1 MTSITR
7 LVNSFDVNSKEFES
21 LVHDLVIDNN
31 DIPFDSHEVNAV
43 QNAFVKSVNSRIN
56 QAGCDFLPILNRIL
70 PTCSKDTFAKYGL
83 FWIVNATKVLENV
96 HSSTQDLILAC
107 KVLGVLVKHCK
118 EIPDLHKQISMQHVK
133 QLINVLDALQ
143 PGAKCG
149 AIYYLMAV
157 LLYHYSEVC
166 ERFQEVIRKMI
177 LLQIDSMQENLVNA
191 SARCYILLSKATERS
206 FKPPPSKSIYTATT
220 YNEVLLC
227 NNLHAIMDELFSG
240 LMELENVDIWDQ
252 LELPPISNKNAIQYY
267 NGQKQRFTNL
277 CIYLSSMLRG
287 YEARNSVLPH
297 DILGILCR
305 GLAITPLNLMNKT
318 SFKEQMLYI
327 ILPKLHI
334 SLLTVL
340 DAFINGFAQELVP
353 YGATILQLFEQ
364 TLQWTSVVSD
374 NQMTLSDSKPFKNV
388 RIHTY
393 KCLCSW
399 LINMSTLSGI
409 EIIGNDFITGIL
421 KDVTPERECILL
433 SVQPKHLSKRAIKR
447 FKRSQ
452 YENSAI
458 LNNGESSTKKVCL
471 DADLCREALIVL
483 QNMLYSG
490 SVLLKQTFYKSV
502 QNTVITLLYNIY
514 LGTAEQNFYKDH
526 NVCRLELFKVLKA
539 LQMNPHVAL
548 AFPIQYYLEISHMAA
563 YDIDLSIAQE
573 AKFTLAEL
581 EKTIHPTA
589 PTLQLPRQQ
598 ESDELVPETQIEDA
612 TTSNGI
618 VEATTNNEIEEAT
631 TSNEIEK
638 ATISTS
644 DKRRAEEEI
653 SHDADTLPSIHKR
666 PKIIAIE
673 IIQDENVTE
682 LTEGNSGMDI
692 NKSQADDNSC
702 RPNVIHVDSIQT
714 EYEEQDETQN
724 KKRNQ
729 LHIDT
734 ISNATT
740 KNRVEC
746 ELDMQIT
753 TKEQHE
759 QSEDS
764 KSYIDKRNKKIEK
777 SPKIKEKVQKK
788 ASQNNIN
795 EWEEM
800 DDEVLNSLSLFHDEV
815 KSND

>member
-1 MTSITR
+1 MASITR

-21 LVHDLVIDNN
+21 LVHDLIIDNN
-31 DIPFDSHEVNAV
+31 DVPFDSHEVNAV
-43 QNAFVKSVNSRIN
+43 QNIFVKSVNSRIN

-70 PTCSKDTFAKYGL
+70 PICSKDTFAKYGL
-83 FWIVNATKVLENV
+83 FWIINATKVLENV
-96 HSSTQDLILAC
+96 HSSIQDLILAC
-107 KVLGVLVKHCK
+107 KVLGVLIEHCK

-133 QLINVLDALQ
+133 QLINVLSALQ
-143 PGAKCG
+143 PDAKCG
-149 AIYYLMAV
+149 AIYYLMAA

-166 ERFQEVIRKMI
+166 ERFQELIRKMI
-177 LLQIDSMQENLVNA
+177 LLQIDSTQENLVNA
-191 SARCYILLSKATERS
+191 SAKCYILLSKATERS

-227 NNLHAIMDELFSG
+227 NNLHTIMDELFSG
-240 LMELENVDIWDQ
+240 LMELESVDIWAQ
-252 LELPPISNKNAIQYY
+252 LELPPISNKDAVQ
-267 NGQKQRFTNL
+267 
-277 CIYLSSMLRG
+277 
-287 YEARNSVLPH
+287 NSVLPH
-297 DILGILCR
+297 DILGVLCR
-305 GLAITPLNLMNKT
+305 GLAITPLNLINKT

-353 YGATILQLFEQ
+353 YGATILQLFQQ
-364 TLQWTSVVSD
+364 TLQWTNVVSD
-374 NQMTLSDSKPFKNV
+374 NQITLSDSKPFKNV

-409 EIIGNDFITGIL
+409 EIIGNEFVTGIL

-514 LGTAEQNFYKDH
+514 LGAAEQNFYKDH

-563 YDIDLSIAQE
+563 YDIDLNIAQE
-573 AKFTLAEL
+573 AKLTLAEL
-581 EKTIHPTA
+581 EKIIHPTA

-612 TTSNGI
+612 TTSN
-618 VEATTNNEIEEAT
+618 EIEEAT
-631 TSNEIEK
+631 TN
-638 ATISTS
+638 TL

-666 PKIIAIE
+666 PRIIAVE
-673 IIQDENVTE
+673 IIQDGNVTK
-682 LTEGNSGMDI
+682 LTEGNNGMDI

-702 RPNVIHVDSIQT
+702 RPNVIHVDPIQT
-714 EYEEQDETQN
+714 EYELEKQDETQN
-724 KKRNQ
+724 KKQNQ

-740 KNRVEC
+740 ENRVEC
-746 ELDMQIT
+746 ELDMQII
-753 TKEQHE
+753 TKEQYE

-764 KSYIDKRNKKIEK
+764 KSYIDKRNKKVE

-788 ASQNNIN
+788 ASQDNTN

-800 DDEVLNSLSLFHDEV
+800 DAEVLNSLSLFHDEV

>member
-1 MTSITR
+1 MASITR

-21 LVHDLVIDNN
+21 LVHDLV
-31 DIPFDSHEVNAV
+31 NAV
-43 QNAFVKSVNSRIN
+43 QNIFIKSVNSRIN
-56 QAGCDFLPILNRIL
+56 QVGCDFLPILNRIL
-70 PTCSKDTFAKYGL
+70 PICSKDTFAKYGL
-83 FWIVNATKVLENV
+83 FWIVNAIKVLENV

-107 KVLGVLVKHCK
+107 KVLGVLVEHCK

-133 QLINVLDALQ
+133 QLINILGALQ
-143 PGAKCG
+143 PVKCG

-166 ERFQEVIRKMI
+166 ERFQELIRKMI

-227 NNLHAIMDELFSG
+227 NNLHVIMDELFSG
-240 LMELENVDIWDQ
+240 LMELESVDIWDQ
-252 LELPPISNKNAIQYY
+252 LELPPISNKDAVH
-267 NGQKQRFTNL
+267 
-277 CIYLSSMLRG
+277 G

-297 DILGILCR
+297 DILGVLCR

-334 SLLTVL
+334 NLLTVL

-353 YGATILQLFEQ
+353 YGATILQLFQQ
-364 TLQWTSVVSD
+364 TLQWTSVVSA

-483 QNMLYSG
+483 QNMFYSG
-490 SVLLKQTFYKSV
+490 SVLLKQTFYKNV

-514 LGTAEQNFYKDH
+514 LGAAEQNFYKDH

-548 AFPIQYYLEISHMAA
+548 AFPIQYYLEISHIAA

-573 AKFTLAEL
+573 AKLTLAEL
-581 EKTIHPTA
+581 EKIIHPTA

-598 ESDELVPETQIEDA
+598 ESDELIPETQVEDA
-612 TTSNGI
+612 ITSNRI
-618 VEATTNNEIEEAT
+618 EATTNNEIEKAT
-631 TSNEIEK
+631 TSNNEIEI
-638 ATISTS
+638 ATTSTT
-644 DKRRAEEEI
+644 DKRKAEEEI
-653 SHDADTLPSIHKR
+653 SHDADTLLSIHKR
-666 PKIIAIE
+666 PRIIAIE
-673 IIQDENVTE
+673 IIQNENVTE
-682 LTEGNSGMDI
+682 LTEGNNGMDI

-702 RPNVIHVDSIQT
+702 RPNVIHIDPIQT
-714 EYEEQDETQN
+714 EYELEEQDETQ
-724 KKRNQ
+724 KKQNQ

-740 KNRVEC
+740 ENRVEC
-746 ELDMQIT
+746 ELDTQIT

-759 QSEDS
+759 QSENS
-764 KSYIDKRNKKIEK
+764 KSYIDKRNKKVEE
-777 SPKIKEKVQKK
+777 SSKIKEKVQKK
-788 ASQNNIN
+788 ASQDNMN

-815 KSND
+815 KSNN

>member
-1 MTSITR
+1 MASITR

-31 DIPFDSHEVNAV
+31 DVPFDSHEVNAV
-43 QNAFVKSVNSRIN
+43 QNIFVKSVNSRIN
-56 QAGCDFLPILNRIL
+56 QVGCDFLPILNRIL
-70 PTCSKDTFAKYGL
+70 PICSKDTFAKYGL
-83 FWIVNATKVLENV
+83 FWIVNAIKVLENV

-107 KVLGVLVKHCK
+107 KVLGVLVEHCK

-133 QLINVLDALQ
+133 QLINILGALQ
-143 PGAKCG
+143 PVKCG

-166 ERFQEVIRKMI
+166 ERFQELIRKMI

-227 NNLHAIMDELFSG
+227 NNLHVIMDELFSG
-240 LMELENVDIWDQ
+240 LMELESVDIWDQ
-252 LELPPISNKNAIQYY
+252 LELPPISNKDAVQYY

-277 CIYLSSMLRG
+277 CIYLSSMLHG

-297 DILGILCR
+297 DILGVLCR

-334 SLLTVL
+334 NLLTVL

-353 YGATILQLFEQ
+353 YGATILQLFQQ
-364 TLQWTSVVSD
+364 TLQWTSVVSA

-483 QNMLYSG
+483 QNMFYSG
-490 SVLLKQTFYKSV
+490 SVLLKQTFYKNV

-514 LGTAEQNFYKDH
+514 LGAAEQNFYKDH

-548 AFPIQYYLEISHMAA
+548 AFPIQYYLEISHIAA

-573 AKFTLAEL
+573 AKLTLAEL
-581 EKTIHPTA
+581 EKIIHPTA

-598 ESDELVPETQIEDA
+598 ESDELIPETQVEDA
-612 TTSNGI
+612 ITSNRI
-618 VEATTNNEIEEAT
+618 EATTNNEIEKAT
-631 TSNEIEK
+631 TSNNEIEI
-638 ATISTS
+638 ATTSTT

-653 SHDADTLPSIHKR
+653 SHDADTLLSIHKR
-666 PKIIAIE
+666 PRIIAIE
-673 IIQDENVTE
+673 IIQNENVTE
-682 LTEGNSGMDI
+682 LTEGNNGMDI

-702 RPNVIHVDSIQT
+702 RSNVIHIDPIQT
-714 EYEEQDETQN
+714 EYELEEQDETQ
-724 KKRNQ
+724 KKQNQ

-740 KNRVEC
+740 ENRVEC
-746 ELDMQIT
+746 ELDTQIT

-759 QSEDS
+759 QSENS
-764 KSYIDKRNKKIEK
+764 KSYIDKRNKKVEE
-777 SPKIKEKVQKK
+777 SSKIKEKVQKK
-788 ASQNNIN
+788 GISR
-795 EWEEM
+795 
-800 DDEVLNSLSLFHDEV
+800 
-815 KSND
+815 

>member
-1 MTSITR
+1 MASITR

-31 DIPFDSHEVNAV
+31 DVPFDSHEVNAV
-43 QNAFVKSVNSRIN
+43 QNIFIKSVNSRIN
-56 QAGCDFLPILNRIL
+56 QVGCDFLPILNRIL
-70 PTCSKDTFAKYGL
+70 PICSKDTFAKYGL
-83 FWIVNATKVLENV
+83 FWIVNAIKVLENV

-107 KVLGVLVKHCK
+107 KVLGVLVEHCK

-133 QLINVLDALQ
+133 QLINILGALQ
-143 PGAKCG
+143 PVKCG

-166 ERFQEVIRKMI
+166 ERFQELIRKMI

-227 NNLHAIMDELFSG
+227 NNLHVIMDELFSG
-240 LMELENVDIWDQ
+240 LMELESVDIWDQ
-252 LELPPISNKNAIQYY
+252 LELPPISNKDAVQYY

-277 CIYLSSMLRG
+277 CIYLSSMLHG

-297 DILGILCR
+297 DILGVLCR

-334 SLLTVL
+334 NLLTVL

-353 YGATILQLFEQ
+353 YGATILQLFQQ
-364 TLQWTSVVSD
+364 TLQWTSVVSA

-483 QNMLYSG
+483 QNMFYSG
-490 SVLLKQTFYKSV
+490 SVLLKQTFYKNV

-514 LGTAEQNFYKDH
+514 LGAAEQNFYKDH

-548 AFPIQYYLEISHMAA
+548 AFPIQYYLEISHIAA

-573 AKFTLAEL
+573 AKLTLAEL
-581 EKTIHPTA
+581 EKIIHPTA

-598 ESDELVPETQIEDA
+598 ESDELIPETQVEDA
-612 TTSNGI
+612 ITSNRI
-618 VEATTNNEIEEAT
+618 EATTNNEIEKAT
-631 TSNEIEK
+631 TSNNEIEI
-638 ATISTS
+638 ATTSTT
-644 DKRRAEEEI
+644 DKRKAEEEI
-653 SHDADTLPSIHKR
+653 SHDADTLLSIHKR
-666 PKIIAIE
+666 PRIIAIE
-673 IIQDENVTE
+673 IIQNENVTE
-682 LTEGNSGMDI
+682 LTEGNNGMDI

-702 RPNVIHVDSIQT
+702 RPNVIHIDPIQT
-714 EYEEQDETQN
+714 EYELEEQDETQ
-724 KKRNQ
+724 KKQNQ

-740 KNRVEC
+740 ENRVEC
-746 ELDMQIT
+746 ELDTQIT

-759 QSEDS
+759 QSENS
-764 KSYIDKRNKKIEK
+764 KSYIDKRNKKVEE
-777 SPKIKEKVQKK
+777 SSKIKEKVQKK
-788 ASQNNIN
+788 ASQDNMN

-815 KSND
+815 KSNN

>member
-1 MTSITR
+1 MASITR

-21 LVHDLVIDNN
+21 LVHDLIIDNN
-31 DIPFDSHEVNAV
+31 DVPFDSHEVNAV
-43 QNAFVKSVNSRIN
+43 QNIFVKSVNSRIN

-70 PTCSKDTFAKYGL
+70 PICSKDTFAKYGL
-83 FWIVNATKVLENV
+83 FWIINATKVLENV
-96 HSSTQDLILAC
+96 HSSIQDLILAC
-107 KVLGVLVKHCK
+107 KVLGVLIEHCK

-133 QLINVLDALQ
+133 QLINVLSALQ
-143 PGAKCG
+143 PDAKCG
-149 AIYYLMAV
+149 AIYYLMAA

-166 ERFQEVIRKMI
+166 ERFQELIRKMI
-177 LLQIDSMQENLVNA
+177 LLQIDSTQENLVNA
-191 SARCYILLSKATERS
+191 SAKCYILLSKATERS

-227 NNLHAIMDELFSG
+227 NNLHTIMDELFSG
-240 LMELENVDIWDQ
+240 LMELESVDIWAQ
-252 LELPPISNKNAIQYY
+252 LELPPISNKDAVQYY

-277 CIYLSSMLRG
+277 CIYLSSIL
-287 YEARNSVLPH
+287 RNSVLPH
-297 DILGILCR
+297 DILGVLCR
-305 GLAITPLNLMNKT
+305 GLAITPLNLINKT

-353 YGATILQLFEQ
+353 YGATILQLFQQ
-364 TLQWTSVVSD
+364 TLQWTNVVSD
-374 NQMTLSDSKPFKNV
+374 NQITLSDSKPFKNV

-409 EIIGNDFITGIL
+409 EIIGNEFVTGIL

-514 LGTAEQNFYKDH
+514 LGAAEQNFYKDH

-563 YDIDLSIAQE
+563 YDIDLNIAQE
-573 AKFTLAEL
+573 AKLTLAEL
-581 EKTIHPTA
+581 EKIIHPTA

-612 TTSNGI
+612 TTSN
-618 VEATTNNEIEEAT
+618 EIEEAT
-631 TSNEIEK
+631 TN
-638 ATISTS
+638 TL

-666 PKIIAIE
+666 PRIIAVE
-673 IIQDENVTE
+673 IIQDGNVTK
-682 LTEGNSGMDI
+682 LTEGNNGMDI

-702 RPNVIHVDSIQT
+702 RPNVIHVDPIQT
-714 EYEEQDETQN
+714 EYELEKQDETQN
-724 KKRNQ
+724 KKQNQ

-740 KNRVEC
+740 ENRVEC
-746 ELDMQIT
+746 ELDMQII
-753 TKEQHE
+753 TKEQYE

-764 KSYIDKRNKKIEK
+764 KSYIDKRNKKVE

-788 ASQNNIN
+788 ASQDNTN

-800 DDEVLNSLSLFHDEV
+800 DAEVLNSLSLFHDEV